1 MPSSREAVDAFH
13 DSCGST
19 FAMLSSHGS
28 ELQVDCLYLSVV
40 RHCNFTGNVHSA
52 SVVLHRTFHSSRS
65 REALVKDTFQRYP
78 SWLAGWRV
86 TFGCLRADL
95 VRNKSREEQEIA
107 IKDALF
113 GVTLLSFGQG
123 KPSKRHQRRHC
134 QIEYNYMLP
143 IVGGF
148 MTMTSPEDS
157 CGALSFSLIST
168 CRDDNESFVLETSV
182 SGYRPKFAGPAPVS
196 RLRAGIYRSTQSM
209 VHAYVMWRFHHY
221 CYHQTS

>member
-1 MPSSREAVDAFH
+1 MHFMTLAALLSLCYPIMGLNFRWTASICRSSGIATSRETSIVPA
-13 DSCGST
+13 
-19 FAMLSSHGS
+19 SS
-28 ELQVDCLYLSVV
+28 
-40 RHCNFTGNVHSA
+40 N
-52 SVVLHRTFHSSRS
+52 LHRTFHSSRS